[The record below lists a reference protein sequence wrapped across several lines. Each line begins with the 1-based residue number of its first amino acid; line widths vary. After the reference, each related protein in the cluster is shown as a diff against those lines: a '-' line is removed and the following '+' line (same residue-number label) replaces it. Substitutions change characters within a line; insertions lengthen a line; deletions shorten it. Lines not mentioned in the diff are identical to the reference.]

1 MTERASGFRRYLAR
15 GVVVV
20 YLFLVI
26 SIILTVVSADRSALG
41 HTRGWIAWIIAFV
54 PLTLGFAAAL
64 RTLSAADRGR
74 SRRLSVLAT
83 SMLVVGMVII
93 AADTAMGR

>member
-1 MTERASGFRRYLAR
+1 MAERASGFRRYVAR

-26 SIILTVVSADRSALG
+26 SIVLTVVSADRSALG
-41 HTRGWIAWIIAFV
+41 NSGMWTAWIIAFV

-83 SMLVVGMVII
+83 SMLLVGLAII
-93 AADTAMGR
+93 VTDTALGR

>member
-1 MTERASGFRRYLAR
+1 MADRASGLRRYIAR

-26 SIILTVVSADRSALG
+26 SIVLTVVSADRSALG
-41 HTRGWIAWIIAFV
+41 HSGMWTAWIIAFV

-74 SRRLSVLAT
+74 SRRLSILAA
-83 SMLVVGMVII
+83 SMLIVGLVII
-93 AADTAMGR
+93 IADAALRP

>member
-1 MTERASGFRRYLAR
+1 MPDRASGFRRYVAR

-26 SIILTVVSADRSALG
+26 SVALTVAGADRSALG
-41 HTRGWIAWIIAFV
+41 RSGMWTAWIIAAV

-83 SMLVVGMVII
+83 GMLLVGLVII
-93 AADTAMGR
+93 SVDAAVGR

>member
-1 MTERASGFRRYLAR
+1 MPDRASGFRRYVAR

-26 SIILTVVSADRSALG
+26 SVVLTVAGADRSALG
-41 HTRGWIAWIIAFV
+41 QSGMWTAWMIAAV

-74 SRRLSVLAT
+74 SRRLRVLAT
-83 SMLVVGMVII
+83 SMLLVGLVII
-93 AADTAMGR
+93 SVDAAVGR